1 MMQTKRV
8 AIFIDTLAGGG
19 AEKVMMSLADTL
31 VSLGHQPELIVLT
44 SRFDYELPTNYPVHV
59 LYTDNKAKING
70 FFDTDKH
77 AQKLTQFIDKLETSG
92 KYDLFLSNLDDC
104 NRIVAAC
111 NFSPCY
117 FVIHNS
123 IEETVKRTKLMGPI
137 KYAFLRQCLQS
148 LNGKQLI
155 TVSDGIKQELETV
168 KRIKPSSIQTIY
180 NPFNVNKIRELAEQ
194 PDADIPQDD
203 YIIHVGRFAKQKR
216 HDILFKALR
225 NVDSRY
231 KLVCLCNKVG
241 KAKKLAA
248 KYGIEDRVILPGF
261 KQNPYNW
268 IANAKALVLSSDFEG
283 LPTVLIEA
291 LTCNTIPVS
300 TICPHGPD
308 EILTGE
314 LSHYLAPRRNPEA
327 LAEKLNDALRSSHQS
342 STALSNADI
351 FAKVD
356 AIKVAERYLALT
368 N

>member
-1 MMQTKRV
+1 MKKI

-19 AEKVMMSLADTL
+19 AEKVMISLADTL
-31 VSLGHQPELIVLT
+31 LQLGHQPELIVLT
-44 SRFDYELPTNYPVHV
+44 SRFDYQLPTDYPVHI
-59 LYTDNKAKING
+59 LYQENKVKING
-70 FFDTDKH
+70 FFDTKKH
-77 AQKLTQFIDKLETSG
+77 AKKLSELIEKLEKAG

-111 NFSPCY
+111 NLRPCY
-117 FVIHNS
+117 YVIHNS
-123 IEETVKRTKLMGPI
+123 IEETIKRTKLMGPI
-137 KYAFLRQCLQS
+137 KYAYLKQCLS
-148 LNGKQLI
+148 VLNGKDLI
-155 TVSDGIKQELETV
+155 TVSDGIKKEIETAN
-168 KRIKPSSIQTIY
+168 RIKPKTIQTIY
-180 NPFNVNKIRELAEQ
+180 NPFNVNKIRELAAQ
-194 PDADIPQDD
+194 PDANIPKEK
-203 YIIHVGRFAKQKR
+203 YIIHVARFAKQKR
-216 HDILFKALR
+216 HDVLFKALAK
-225 NVDSRY
+225 VEPDY
-231 KLVCLCNKVG
+231 KLVCLCNKIK

-248 KYGIEDRVILPGF
+248 KYGVEDRVILPGF